1 MSSEQDYSQARW
13 NPDWLLLELVEEAS
27 SIMTK
32 VLRDLFASCENIKSS
47 AWWFWLQCL
56 FCTWLINLI
65 IPPASAESVK
75 GCVCFIVGDRKGLPG
90 GSVIKNPP
98 VMQEMKG
105 TEFDPWVGKI
115 PWRRAWQTTPVFL
128 PGESHGPRS
137 LAGYSPWGCKEL
149 NVTEHAHYNSTIL
162 RYFYVSG
169 TLYTLSHVILMIAHW
184 WLRW

>member
-98 VMQEMKG
+98 VMQETKG

-128 PGESHGPRS
+128 PGESHGPWS
-137 LAGYSPWGCKEL
+137 LAGYSPWVAKSRTWLKQLSTQAEGRKE
-149 NVTEHAHYNSTIL
+149 EHAGKTCL
-162 RYFYVSG
+162 E
-169 TLYTLSHVILMIAHW
+169 
-184 WLRW
+184 